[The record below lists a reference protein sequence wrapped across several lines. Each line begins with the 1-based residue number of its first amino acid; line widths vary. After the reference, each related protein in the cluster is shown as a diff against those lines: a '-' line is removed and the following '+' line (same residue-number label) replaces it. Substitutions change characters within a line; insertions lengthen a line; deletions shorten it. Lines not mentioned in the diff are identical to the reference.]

1 MIEITENMT
10 WIDLCRTVFPDWTED
25 ECSAFLWNQTGFP
38 GFWQTNDPT
47 QEVVD
52 KLKALKEGE

>member
-1 MIEITENMT
+1 MT